1 MVEAQEVINRV
12 NYQLVQSYT
21 QGIAKVA
28 RVIQEAMDNTGRDS
42 YSQRIVRVVR
52 GIKTAR

>member
-42 YSQRIVRVVR
+42 YSQGIVEVVR